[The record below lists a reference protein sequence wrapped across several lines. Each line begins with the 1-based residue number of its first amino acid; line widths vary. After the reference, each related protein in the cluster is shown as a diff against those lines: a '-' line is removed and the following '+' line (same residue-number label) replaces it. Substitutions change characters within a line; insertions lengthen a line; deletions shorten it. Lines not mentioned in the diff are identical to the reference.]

1 MKYEYMYG
9 SAAPKLP
16 EQPQKEQ
23 RHIQRKPPAGKKA
36 IVIEPQTFPLA
47 QMIICIIVGFVI
59 LFTVIYRYS
68 TITQMNC
75 VLSELSKEYETLK
88 DSNRKLQAEIGARI
102 NLENVRQI
110 AEEKLNMKMP
120 DSYQKIPVKV
130 PKVNFST
137 VTQKTKEDEKSF
149 KSLLLAFFQR

>member
-1 MKYEYMYG
+1 MKYGYMYG

-23 RHIQRKPPAGKKA
+23 RRVQRKPPVRKKA
-36 IVIEPQTFPLA
+36 VVIEPQAFPLA
-47 QMIICIIVGFVI
+47 QMIVCIMVGFII
-59 LFTVIYRYS
+59 LFTIIFRFS
-68 TITQMNC
+68 TITQLNC
-75 VLSELSKEYETLK
+75 ELSELSKEYETLK
-88 DSNRKLQAEIGARI
+88 DSNRKLQAEIGTRI

-110 AEEKLNMKMP
+110 AEEKLNMKTP

-137 VTQKTKEDEKSF
+137 VVQRPQEEEKSL
-149 KSLLLAFFQR
+149 KSLLMAFLQR